1 MPMVT
6 DCIIKE
12 FDVYD
17 GDNKVIAD
25 KMKDFLNDG
34 YKVDL
39 KYSIGNI
46 KSVLLVAVKEEEEK
60 PKAKSTKKKEEPKAT
75 AE

>member
-1 MPMVT
+1 MVT

-46 KSVLLVAVKEEEEK
+46 KSVLLVAIKEKEE
-60 PKAKSTKKKEEPKAT
+60 AKTTKTTKKKDTT